1 MFAQAGGHAVRVAV
15 FGGAGFVGSHVA
27 DALTDRGHDV
37 VVVDLRPSQYLR
49 RGQEMIVGDLLAD
62 GLADRA
68 ARGCDVVYHFAGLAD
83 LDACRRMPIETVQ
96 ANILGTVLL
105 ANACVRARVSRFV
118 YASTVYVYS
127 SAGSFYRVSKQAAE
141 SYLEEFNRLHQLRFT
156 ILRYGTLYGPRADER
171 NSVWRFLRAAV
182 EERCIEYPGD
192 GNEIREYI
200 HVADAARCSV
210 DVLGPEYEDQH
221 VVLSGHHPMR
231 VRDLMLMIQ
240 EILGQA
246 VEVRY
251 TATAS
256 DENDHYK
263 VTPYS
268 FQPRIAR
275 KLVSS
280 YYLDMGQG
288 LIECLAEITSRLTPE
303 GAGAPSAADQRKR
316 TDS

>member
-1 MFAQAGGHAVRVAV
+1 MRVAV

-27 DALTDRGHDV
+27 DALTARGHDV
-37 VVVDLRPSQYLR
+37 VVVDRRTSPYLSEH
-49 RGQEMIVGDLLAD
+49 QEMIVGDILAE
-62 GLADRA
+62 GLADRVA
-68 ARGCDVVYHFAGLAD
+68 SMCDVVYQFAGLAD
-83 LDACRRMPIETVQ
+83 LDACRDMPVETVH

-127 SAGSFYRVSKQAAE
+127 AAGSFYRVSKQAAE
-141 SYLEEFNRLHQLRFT
+141 NYLEEFNRLHDLRFT

-182 EERCIEYPGD
+182 DEHCIEYPGD
-192 GNEIREYI
+192 GEEIREYI

-210 DVLGPEYEDQH
+210 DVLAPEYEDQH
-221 VVLSGHHPMR
+221 VVLTGHHPMR

-240 EILGQA
+240 EILGQR

-251 TATAS
+251 RPADPS
-256 DENDHYK
+256 DHYK

-288 LIECLAEITSRLTPE
+288 LIECLSEISSRVTPE
-303 GAGAPSAADQRKR
+303 STDAPSAAGQRSG